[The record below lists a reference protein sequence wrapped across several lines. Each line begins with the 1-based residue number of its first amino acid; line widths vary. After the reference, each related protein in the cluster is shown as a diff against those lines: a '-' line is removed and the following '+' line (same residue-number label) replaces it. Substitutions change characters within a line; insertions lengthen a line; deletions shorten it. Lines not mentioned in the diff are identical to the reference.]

1 MRSSFACGQGP
12 PRFQNE
18 SEMKKHLNITKPAAA
33 GLFGCLVCVSDLT
46 RTPNSKP
53 VLDFLVQLRLEYL
66 RSFGRAVD
74 FNCTCHASAACLQ
87 GQVFRSGKELEKC
100 ALQNRLRETKS
111 VHQCGTLHASV
122 LW

>member
-18 SEMKKHLNITKPAAA
+18 SEMKKHETAFKHTKPAVAE
-33 GLFGCLVCVSDLT
+33 LFGCSVCVFDLT

-66 RSFGRAVD
+66 RNFGRAVD
-74 FNCTCHASAACLQ
+74 FNCTCHPSAPSL
-87 GQVFRSGKELEKC
+87 
-100 ALQNRLRETKS
+100 
-111 VHQCGTLHASV
+111 
-122 LW
+122 